1 MKNFFA
7 SFILVIFCL
16 GSLSAQTFFK
26 NSTQNLSLQTVN
38 IDTVKILAV
47 MVQYQKD
54 NDVTTVGNGQFDSI
68 YTKEYGDSI
77 IDPLP
82 HNRQYFEAHL
92 EFAKNYYRKVSNNK
106 VVVSY
111 LVLDS
116 VFTLSKQMRNYSPT
130 IKSNDFSLMGEMTK
144 ETWQLVES
152 KYPNLRF
159 SDFNK
164 FVIFHAGV
172 GRDVTLPGSLGNE
185 RDIPSVF
192 LSLSSLRNIYG
203 PTFAGFPVQ
212 NGNFNIT
219 NSAILPQTQN
229 REVSSFAGTY
239 LLELTI
245 NGLIVSGIG
254 SFLGLPDLF
263 DTKTGLTAIG
273 RLGLMDGQA
282 IFAYNGL
289 FPPAPSAWE
298 RIFLGWEIPK
308 VLSPNDTG
316 VVSLAVR
323 NKTLPLESSIIKIP
337 ISSSEYFLIEN
348 RQRDANGDKAN
359 ITMWVNGRI
368 IQRNFQKDTTGF
380 YSFDIDSLQGVV
392 IDVDEFDWALPGS
405 GILIWHIDENIINQ
419 NLLSNKVNA
428 DINNRGIKLIEA
440 DGIKDIGVKFRT
452 IFGDELVGEG
462 TQEDFWYRGNEA
474 DLFKNV
480 LDDESRP
487 NSNSNSG
494 ARSLISLKNFSE
506 NSNRMTFNFSVGN
519 ESLALLSSTQLPNFV
534 KAANVSS
541 ANHPSNN
548 SYYITD
554 EINSKVYQLNQSGTI
569 VNTFD
574 LSGQKP
580 LSFSSENLQGEIVNY
595 LIGSKNNRI
604 QMFAR
609 KVSGLS
615 TSFFDAASRVTT
627 SPIITSQNVDS
638 TNFIVGLENGEIL
651 KFTITRAR
659 DTVLA
664 ARGLLKNISTEVN
677 FINYNQNYYSVV
689 SQNKI
694 FGSDN
699 STITLPNNIIQSAL
713 TVDAENNF
721 VTVVLDSEGKIY
733 CISDGKIFSEFRVG
747 KKDEVSSFSI
757 ADIRGDGNNY
767 IIYNKLNNIEAKNL
781 SGVNADNFPYTYFGN
796 ANFIGQPL
804 VGNILSG
811 SNNQIIS
818 TTDDG
823 QVYVIDPQNGK
834 SIAPFPISSSKIIPN
849 TLMITNN
856 SNTGKKT
863 LSAVTQENFFSIWD
877 LKKLSSV
884 SWSERLGNQFNNSF
898 IPKATG
904 RISQLEFFPQALT
917 YNWPNPVYENK
928 TYIRYFVS
936 EDSKIDIK
944 IFDITGN
951 LIHQMN
957 ANAIGGM
964 DNESVWDVSNVQ
976 SGVYLTRVEA
986 VANSGEKKSHIIKIA
1001 VIK

>member
-368 IQRNFQKDTTGF
+368 IQRNFQK
-380 YSFDIDSLQGVV
+380 
-392 IDVDEFDWALPGS
+392 
-405 GILIWHIDENIINQ
+405 
-419 NLLSNKVNA
+419 
-428 DINNRGIKLIEA
+428 
-440 DGIKDIGVKFRT
+440 IG
-452 IFGDELVGEG
+452 
-462 TQEDFWYRGNEA
+462 
-474 DLFKNV
+474 
-480 LDDESRP
+480 
-487 NSNSNSG
+487 
-494 ARSLISLKNFSE
+494 
-506 NSNRMTFNFSVGN
+506 
-519 ESLALLSSTQLPNFV
+519 
-534 KAANVSS
+534 
-541 ANHPSNN
+541 
-548 SYYITD
+548 
-554 EINSKVYQLNQSGTI
+554 
-569 VNTFD
+569 
-574 LSGQKP
+574 
-580 LSFSSENLQGEIVNY
+580 
-595 LIGSKNNRI
+595 
-604 QMFAR
+604 
-609 KVSGLS
+609 
-615 TSFFDAASRVTT
+615 
-627 SPIITSQNVDS
+627 
-638 TNFIVGLENGEIL
+638 
-651 KFTITRAR
+651 RAH
-659 DTVLA
+659 V
-664 ARGLLKNISTEVN
+664 
-677 FINYNQNYYSVV
+677 
-689 SQNKI
+689 
-694 FGSDN
+694 
-699 STITLPNNIIQSAL
+699 
-713 TVDAENNF
+713 
-721 VTVVLDSEGKIY
+721 
-733 CISDGKIFSEFRVG
+733 
-747 KKDEVSSFSI
+747 
-757 ADIRGDGNNY
+757 
-767 IIYNKLNNIEAKNL
+767 
-781 SGVNADNFPYTYFGN
+781 
-796 ANFIGQPL
+796 
-804 VGNILSG
+804 
-811 SNNQIIS
+811 
-818 TTDDG
+818 
-823 QVYVIDPQNGK
+823 
-834 SIAPFPISSSKIIPN
+834 
-849 TLMITNN
+849 
-856 SNTGKKT
+856 
-863 LSAVTQENFFSIWD
+863 
-877 LKKLSSV
+877 
-884 SWSERLGNQFNNSF
+884 
-898 IPKATG
+898 
-904 RISQLEFFPQALT
+904 
-917 YNWPNPVYENK
+917 
-928 TYIRYFVS
+928 
-936 EDSKIDIK
+936 
-944 IFDITGN
+944 
-951 LIHQMN
+951 
-957 ANAIGGM
+957 
-964 DNESVWDVSNVQ
+964 
-976 SGVYLTRVEA
+976 
-986 VANSGEKKSHIIKIA
+986 
-1001 VIK
+1001 